1 MNDTRKKYILS
12 KTKSA
17 LELVSINGL
26 NITNIF
32 LVNYGSNFLIENKYL
47 SPSINTLRFFLT
59 IGILSVNLS
68 YTNYNIYE
76 NNLKYNLMKK
86 R

>member
-68 YTNYNIYE
+68 YTNYNIYKNRI
-76 NNLKYNLMKK
+76 NNKEKTK